1 MVERDGDVTS
11 DHPNQ
16 GDLRLPT
23 RGRRVRRRCR
33 RGGGVSIS
41 TVSLVVNDKWEGRVA
56 PDTVA
61 HPRRGRPP
69 RVRGRRVERRLA
81 IGAAGAVAVVT
92 PAFTN
97 PFYAR
102 VSVGAAAAL
111 DAAYQVVFSVPEI
124 DEDPVEMLVRLRGLR
139 LAGVD
144 RRAQRGR
151 APVAAGR
158 SAGGAPRRAGRR
170 RRASAVDLDVADGAV
185 QVAEH
190 LLALG
195 HRRVAF
201 MAATP
206 ETDTFVV
213 RRTRLR
219 DARGRWR
226 DRVRSRRCAARST
239 PAPHRAASAAIPALL
254 GSAVTAVVCA
264 TDLHAYGLLRACGD
278 HGVEVPGRWSVVGFD
293 DQPLSAFLTPPL
305 TSVSL
310 PADELGRS
318 AGTLLAELI
327 AGGADAEPP
336 AGAVRERPSV
346 RVLPVSLAVRASTG
360 PAAPSA

>member
-1 MVERDGDVTS
+1 M
-11 DHPNQ
+11 
-16 GDLRLPT
+16 
-23 RGRRVRRRCR
+23 
-33 RGGGVSIS
+33 
-41 TVSLVVNDKWEGRVA
+41 
-56 PDTVA
+56 
-61 HPRRGRPP
+61 
-69 RVRGRRVERRLA
+69 
-81 IGAAGAVAVVT
+81 AVVT

-111 DAAYQVVFSVPEI
+111 GAAYQVVFSVPEI

-139 LAGVD
+139 LAGALIAAPSEDVLRWLPAD
-144 RRAQRGR
+144 LPAVLLDAPGAGDGR
-151 APVAAGR
+151 
-158 SAGGAPRRAGRR
+158 PR
-170 RRASAVDLDVADGAV
+170 VDLDVADGAV

-219 DARGRWR
+219 DALVAGGATVFAP
-226 DRVRSRRCAARST
+226 DALRSEVDAGAAY
-239 PAPHRAASAAIPALL
+239 RAASAAIPALL

-346 RVLPVSLAVRASTG
+346 RVLPVSLAVRACE
-360 PAAPSA
+360 PCAFV